1 MLTSPQRGQTLL
13 LIVMALALSLQAH
26 TITASALAEAL
37 ELLLHKGILQNRLSI
52 EMLRRDNGSAI
63 RRVVESCWRYSLD
76 Q

>member
-13 LIVMALALSLQAH
+13 LIVMVLALSLQAH

-37 ELLLHKGILQNRLSI
+37 ELLLHKGILQKRLSI
-52 EMLRRDNGSAI
+52 EMLRCDNGSAI